1 METFVSIVY
10 PPPQKKRET
19 NHKLFNDPKDQKK
32 NRPLPRNSE
41 MNILPEKK
49 HAAVEQ

>member
-1 METFVSIVY
+1 METFNFFHCLS
-10 PPPQKKRET
+10 KKKET
-19 NHKLFNDPKDQKK
+19 NHKLFNDSKDQKA
-32 NRPLPRNSE
+32 NRPLGRNNE